1 MMNDPLAVEISF
13 SVSSSFGYIALTDV
27 ERWSSGARSA
37 LPCSIAIAGFREGAT
52 KRYKGEHAG
61 SEVKKGSTKS

>member
-13 SVSSSFGYIALTDV
+13 SFSSSFGYIALTDV

-37 LPCSIAIAGFREGAT
+37 LPFSIAIAGLRKGYKKVQRKMYR
-52 KRYKGEHAG
+52 KR
-61 SEVKKGSTKS
+61 S